1 MRGTVLLLGNRESWS
16 VFADFLRTN
25 GLLVYETE
33 RPEGAPQ
40 QIDSIGPDVV
50 LYSCDC
56 ENDLAFIRELRTH
69 VDRATSIIVVSDV
82 KVSERA
88 HDAGADSL
96 LLKSAS
102 ASEILYEVRR
112 ALILRRSGRRLPW
125 NQPEKVIQPEA

>member
-16 VFADFLRTN
+16 AFADFLRTN

-33 RPEGAPQ
+33 RPEGPPQ

-50 LYSCDC
+50 LYFCDC

-88 HDAGADSL
+88 HYATLAFGRLFRA
-96 LLKSAS
+96 A
-102 ASEILYEVRR
+102 RR
-112 ALILRRSGRRLPW
+112 ASRARES
-125 NQPEKVIQPEA
+125 